1 MEVGTEKCLLSR
13 VCPKLTAYLIH
24 QNSITDVSNMQKYNF
39 RNFCVAKY
47 LFTIA
52 QRKNLQK
59 LFFKLY
65 LVYNNVA

>member
-1 MEVGTEKCLLSR
+1 
-13 VCPKLTAYLIH
+13 
-24 QNSITDVSNMQKYNF
+24 MQKYNF